1 MARLKLLLHND
12 DTTSFSTDYIRS
24 FILQY
29 FDIVYWQPGH
39 DYDRNDHILVV
50 NVFKVG
56 HAKPIFWYH
65 TKSWTSFWYQPYL
78 DAGYKVVIDSLWE
91 HTSFVNDHFP
101 GPTDK
106 CLVLTNK
113 NWFWYNESIL
123 YRARGY
129 DTYRAN
135 RTYQKLALMP
145 MRVARGHR
153 NELIVRASAI
163 LDQLVWS
170 YNVHGRYLPNDG
182 QSDDQRYFDP
192 IWYDS
197 TYFSIVAETLVDKEF
212 DMFVTEKTFKP
223 MAFYHPFVIVAQQG
237 HLQSLRNNGF
247 ETFGNLFDESYDDI
261 EDWTQRLIA
270 VINTVK
276 NFDPVP
282 HDQLTLQKL
291 EHNHNRFYD
300 QSLVETRLVN
310 EIINPMIEYAQS
322 R

>member
-24 FILQY
+24 FILRY

-39 DYDRNDHILVV
+39 DYDRNNHILVV
-50 NVFKVG
+50 NAFKLG
-56 HAKPIFWYH
+56 HTNP
-65 TKSWTSFWYQPYL
+65 SFWYQPYL

-91 HTSFVNDHFP
+91 YTSFVDDHFP
-101 GPTDK
+101 GPTDQ

-113 NWFWYNESIL
+113 NWFWYNESIN
-123 YRARGY
+123 YRSRGY
-129 DTYRAN
+129 DTYQAN

-145 MRVARGHR
+145 MRTARTHR
-153 NELIVRASAI
+153 NELVVRSSEI
-163 LDQLVWS
+163 LDQLLWS
-170 YNVHGRYLPNDG
+170 YNVHGRYLHTDG
-182 QSDDQRYFDP
+182 TSLDQRHFDP

-197 TYFSIVAETLVDKEF
+197 TYFSLVTETHVEKV

-223 MAFYHPFVIVAQQG
+223 MAFYHPFVIVAQPG
-237 HLQSLRNNGF
+237 HLQFLRNNGF

-261 EDWTQRLIA
+261 KDWLPRLIA

-276 NFDPVP
+276 NFNQSP
-282 HDQLTLQKL
+282 HNQLTLQKL
-291 EHNHNRFYD
+291 EHNHNQFYD
-300 QSLVETRLVN
+300 QSLIETRLVN
-310 EIINPMIEYAQS
+310 EIINPMIEYAES

>member
-24 FILQY
+24 FILRY

-39 DYDRNDHILVV
+39 DYDRNNHILVV
-50 NVFKVG
+50 NAFKLG
-56 HAKPIFWYH
+56 HTNP
-65 TKSWTSFWYQPYL
+65 SFWYQPYL

-91 HTSFVNDHFP
+91 YTSFVDDHFP
-101 GPTDK
+101 GPTDQ

-113 NWFWYNESIL
+113 NWFWYNESIN
-123 YRARGY
+123 YRSRGY
-129 DTYRAN
+129 DTYQAN

-145 MRVARGHR
+145 MRVSRGHR
-153 NELIVRASAI
+153 TELIVRASAI
-163 LDQLVWS
+163 LDQLLWS
-170 YNVHGRYLPNDG
+170 YNVHGRYLPTAGTNL
-182 QSDDQRYFDP
+182 DQRHFDP

-197 TYFSIVAETLVDKEF
+197 TYFSLVTETHVEKV

-261 EDWTQRLIA
+261 EDWLPRLIA

-276 NFDPVP
+276 NFNQSP

-291 EHNHNRFYD
+291 EHNHNQFYD

-310 EIINPMIEYAQS
+310 ELINAIIEYAQS
-322 R
+322 K

>member
-12 DTTSFSTDYIRS
+12 DHTSFSTDYIRS
-24 FILQY
+24 FILQH
-29 FDIVYWQPGH
+29 FDIVYWRPEH
-39 DYDRNDHILVV
+39 DYDRCDHILVV
-50 NVFKVG
+50 NSFKLG
-56 HAKPIFWYH
+56 HANP
-65 TKSWTSFWYQPYL
+65 SFWYQPYL

-91 HTSFVNDHFP
+91 HTSFVDNHFP
-101 GPTDK
+101 GPTHK

-113 NWFWYNESIL
+113 NWFWYNESIN
-123 YRARGY
+123 YRSRGY
-129 DTYRAN
+129 DTYQAS

-145 MRVARGHR
+145 MRVARAHR

-163 LDQLVWS
+163 LDQLLWS
-170 YNVHGRYLPNDG
+170 YNVLGRYLPTSG
-182 QSDDQRYFDP
+182 QSDDQRHFDP
-192 IWYDS
+192 VWYDS
-197 TYFSIVAETLVDKEF
+197 TYFSLVTETHVEKVDI
-212 DMFVTEKTFKP
+212 FVTEKTFKP

-247 ETFGNLFDESYDDI
+247 ETFGNLFDESYDTI

-270 VINTVK
+270 VIDVVK
-276 NFDPVP
+276 NFNLAP

-300 QSLVETRLVN
+300 QKLTESRVIN